1 MLNLKAT
8 IAGVCA
14 VVASGAGVVAV
25 LEYMDINPF
34 KSKAEVEAALLDETN
49 VRPTSIKAAPT
60 IALPVQ
66 APAAGVGVEPASGSA
81 ASPPIK
87 PTSTA
92 VGRLTVQAK
101 SLNVV
106 EYANLNYWLVARLEV
121 RNDTDKPLKA
131 AWLVPQ
137 YNMLVTLDDGTS
149 FQPTPSSN
157 SRNWPKGLHWCR
169 ESKPLECWDN
179 SADAFTLLEP
189 GQSET
194 AILTFFKRVE
204 KRERKP
210 FPPSSPASM
219 VAGLYVVD
227 PISLERASQTV
238 SLGDLQV
245 LNPNGL

>member
-34 KSKAEVEAALLDETN
+34 KSKAEVEASLLDETN
-49 VRPTSIKAAPT
+49 VRATSIKAAPT
-60 IALPVQ
+60 IALPAQ
-66 APAAGVGVEPASGSA
+66 ASASGVEPASGSA
-81 ASPPIK
+81 GAPPIK
-87 PTSTA
+87 PTSAA

-101 SLNVV
+101 SLNIV
-106 EYANLNYWLVARLEV
+106 EYANQNYWLVARIEV

-131 AWLVPQ
+131 AWLVPR
-137 YNMLVTLDDGTS
+137 YNMLVTLDDGAS
-149 FQPTPSSN
+149 FQPTPSST
-157 SRNWPKGLHWCR
+157 SKNWPKGLHWCR

-179 SADAFTLLEP
+179 SAEAFTLLEP

-204 KRERKP
+204 KQERKP

-227 PISLERASQTV
+227 PVSLERASQTV